1 MTAVS
6 STPEAF
12 GQYIRDEIAQ
22 WRKVGIALDVRPMQE
37 LIEAAA

>member
-22 WRKVGIALDVRPMQE
+22 WIKVAREAKVRLE
-37 LIEAAA
+37 